1 MMRPASAYL
10 SQSKSGKGG
19 DRHGFDRPKTASG
32 AVRQRT
38 NSRGGGKNAA
48 SKFDDD
54 ALADEPKLLSSN
66 QLTRLLQTPVRV
78 RKRRPKTAPSNAVSR
93 SRRGP
98 FRPTTCHVDP
108 LRTTLQPSSHG
119 GAPYSPSERAARY
132 ISSAQRRQM
141 TLSPFPQP
149 TVALPSSKAND
160 RIIDLER
167 KIHTLSIQ
175 LLRSEKSSKKYKT
188 LLDKQ
193 GLELVR
199 LNGYKNS
206 VVRFHGEEGAAMM
219 EANNARRIAKEDQKY
234 NADGAQKTQELKETG
249 YDTIKNSGEQPPP
262 IGGITSGGSHL
273 LSEHSSVLEPAGN
286 LGTVSP
292 FIFEQPSSLV
302 QPSLTLPMSHPLH
315 PKNRAAT
322 AKRIRRLEEEN
333 KEMRMLNKQLEQDLD
348 DATKRVRKL
357 QSKVASEHKTNR
369 SILDAS
375 LAVERYALEQAK
387 RDATGASTYVRIGND
402 DHALKK
408 GISAIARLNMQKT
421 DEIAYLH
428 AKLDRLNAQMKEQ
441 TITIRQFE
449 AVQRA
454 KEAELERARMAAK
467 EAKKDALGDM
477 GLEIQESTDLSQAS
491 SITINLDSDND
502 ADESGENTK
511 KKKSKSKGARSSDQ
525 KNRAHGAL
533 NKDMQLK
540 LFEKLLYAE
549 FATLPEEEHQKVY
562 QVCMALRHVLSGSHI
577 ITQSMNMGH
586 GIPMIVNKIKDALDC
601 NRASVFILDEEKD
614 QLYAEVERGLVI
626 RIPKHAGI
634 AGSSLKNDEVIV
646 VNDTYA
652 DERFNKKA
660 DKKTG
665 YTTNSLLTVPAHDA
679 TGKVVGVV
687 QAVNKNHMK
696 DFSLMDE
703 VLLEMLSDAIGL
715 MIGHSTTTEYHK
727 SKYDSQK
734 RLLNSLPR
742 VWSTFLRDSP
752 LDLLER
758 LEKMICQLTNAARCV
773 LFVKDNKKKQ
783 LWCSSTH
790 HYIVDHVGWRRRK
803 VDQQQKHS
811 SNRKKRNKLVFPYS
825 RASDSIV
832 YKVASTGLP
841 MECPS
846 AYNSEY
852 FNMNVDL
859 DTKLPL
865 ICAPVISK
873 ARRGK
878 EEIVGVIYLVMP
890 SLPLQK
896 QTRKLL
902 ENISQQIPT
911 ILKGAE
917 ALGTMNGLSLE
928 LQAKKLNEAA
938 SVIQSRMRGYI
949 IRKKKRENRLKQPA
963 GRQLRKSASREIY
976 LPADCEQGEFN

>member
-149 TVALPSSKAND
+149 TVALPSSKANE

-333 KEMRMLNKQLEQDLD
+333 KEMRML
-348 DATKRVRKL
+348 
-357 QSKVASEHKTNR
+357 
-369 SILDAS
+369 
-375 LAVERYALEQAK
+375 
-387 RDATGASTYVRIGND
+387 
-402 DHALKK
+402 
-408 GISAIARLNMQKT
+408 
-421 DEIAYLH
+421 
-428 AKLDRLNAQMKEQ
+428 
-441 TITIRQFE
+441 
-449 AVQRA
+449 
-454 KEAELERARMAAK
+454 
-467 EAKKDALGDM
+467 
-477 GLEIQESTDLSQAS
+477 
-491 SITINLDSDND
+491 
-502 ADESGENTK
+502 
-511 KKKSKSKGARSSDQ
+511 
-525 KNRAHGAL
+525 
-533 NKDMQLK
+533 
-540 LFEKLLYAE
+540 
-549 FATLPEEEHQKVY
+549 
-562 QVCMALRHVLSGSHI
+562 
-577 ITQSMNMGH
+577 
-586 GIPMIVNKIKDALDC
+586 
-601 NRASVFILDEEKD
+601 
-614 QLYAEVERGLVI
+614 
-626 RIPKHAGI
+626 
-634 AGSSLKNDEVIV
+634 
-646 VNDTYA
+646 
-652 DERFNKKA
+652 
-660 DKKTG
+660 
-665 YTTNSLLTVPAHDA
+665 
-679 TGKVVGVV
+679 
-687 QAVNKNHMK
+687 
-696 DFSLMDE
+696 
-703 VLLEMLSDAIGL
+703 
-715 MIGHSTTTEYHK
+715 
-727 SKYDSQK
+727 
-734 RLLNSLPR
+734 
-742 VWSTFLRDSP
+742 
-752 LDLLER
+752 
-758 LEKMICQLTNAARCV
+758 
-773 LFVKDNKKKQ
+773 
-783 LWCSSTH
+783 
-790 HYIVDHVGWRRRK
+790 
-803 VDQQQKHS
+803 
-811 SNRKKRNKLVFPYS
+811 
-825 RASDSIV
+825 
-832 YKVASTGLP
+832 
-841 MECPS
+841 
-846 AYNSEY
+846 
-852 FNMNVDL
+852 
-859 DTKLPL
+859 
-865 ICAPVISK
+865 
-873 ARRGK
+873 
-878 EEIVGVIYLVMP
+878 
-890 SLPLQK
+890 
-896 QTRKLL
+896 
-902 ENISQQIPT
+902 
-911 ILKGAE
+911 
-917 ALGTMNGLSLE
+917 
-928 LQAKKLNEAA
+928 
-938 SVIQSRMRGYI
+938 
-949 IRKKKRENRLKQPA
+949 
-963 GRQLRKSASREIY
+963 
-976 LPADCEQGEFN
+976 